1 MKSKPKQK
9 MGLLELME
17 MIQNGEIVPDKKQVP
32 FYDENGRPL
41 HFVKPKQDRKL
52 DK

>member
-1 MKSKPKQK
+1 